1 MFEAFVQS
9 LVVLPDTLKAAIALG
24 VLYLVRL
31 ALAGRVPDQFLTE
44 VSAVITTALVSVIE
58 LALGLIPL
66 SFEAV
71 AAAVLNLIAVLLG
84 GVVVVNGYRLLKSA
98 VIQRGIKF

>member
-1 MFEAFVQS
+1 MEAFVQS
-9 LVVLPDTLKAAIALG
+9 LVVLPDPIKGAIALG

-31 ALAGRVPDQFLTE
+31 VLAGRVPDQFLTE

-58 LALGLIPL
+58 LALGLIPY

-98 VIQRGIKF
+98 VIQRGIRF